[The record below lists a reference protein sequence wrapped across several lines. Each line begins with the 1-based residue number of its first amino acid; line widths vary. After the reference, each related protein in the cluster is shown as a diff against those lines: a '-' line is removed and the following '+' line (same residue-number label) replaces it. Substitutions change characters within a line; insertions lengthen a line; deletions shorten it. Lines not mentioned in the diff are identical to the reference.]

1 MEVCFC
7 DFARN
12 VVIFGVDNILH
23 LVLIIEKKNFLALGE
38 EPIHGINDKTGP
50 VAKKWVLTL
59 VKRGQKFVWGSI
71 TMMVTNICM

>member
-50 VAKKWVLTL
+50 VAKK
-59 VKRGQKFVWGSI
+59 
-71 TMMVTNICM
+71 

>member
-1 MEVCFC
+1 MKVCFC

-38 EPIHGINDKTGP
+38 ERIHGINDKTGP
-50 VAKKWVLTL
+50 VVKK
-59 VKRGQKFVWGSI
+59 
-71 TMMVTNICM
+71 